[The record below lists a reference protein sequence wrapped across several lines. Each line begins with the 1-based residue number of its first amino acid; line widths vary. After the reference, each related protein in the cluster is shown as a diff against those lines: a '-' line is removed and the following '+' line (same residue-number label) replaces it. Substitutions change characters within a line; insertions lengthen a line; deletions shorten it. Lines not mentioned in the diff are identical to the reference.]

1 MDNIHIIDTTDNPFI
16 PLNEVAISDYDEDLN
31 TIDSELLSSDY
42 DEYDTIATYNEPNET
57 DILFE

>member
-1 MDNIHIIDTTDNPFI
+1 MDDIHIIDTTDNPLI
-16 PLNEVAISDYDEDLN
+16 PLDKVAISDYDEDLN

-42 DEYDTIATYNEPNET
+42 DEFNTIATDNTPNET

>member
-1 MDNIHIIDTTDNPFI
+1 MDDIHIDTTDNPLI

-31 TIDSELLSSDY
+31 IIDSELLSSDY
-42 DEYDTIATYNEPNET
+42 DEFDTIATDNEPNET